1 MLFNNLYWRETS
13 CQMTLL
19 CLSTQ
24 TKVCLTIQKQRV
36 NLCLTPCQID
46 QVQTLSWLVS
56 QQIIWGQNVLATSAA
71 LYRLSPQSPVS
82 ILALLTSSPWN
93 IEFLSAVERTQ
104 NTGPHCSTGNISV
117 LNKRHWCQN
126 CAAVGKGL
134 CCATQSFRGTDS
146 CRW

>member
-1 MLFNNLYWRETS
+1 MGVGSLNLYWRATS
-13 CQMTLL
+13 CQMTLF
-19 CLSTQ
+19 CLFTQ
-24 TKVCLTIQKQRV
+24 TQVCLTTQKQRV
-36 NLCLTPCQID
+36 MPRQID
-46 QVQTLSWLVS
+46 QVQALSWLVS

-104 NTGPHCSTGNISV
+104 NTRCSTSHISV

-126 CAAVGKGL
+126 CVAVGKGL
-134 CCATQSFRGTDS
+134 CCATQSLRGTDS